1 MSSYLQKLIGQK
13 NKIQQKLES
22 ALDKR
27 CEEVT
32 DMLKKTDLLTWSN
45 PALKALFQS
54 AEEKTESHYVA
65 LVKPIKRK
73 KDKVKN
79 AVSSQETAAKLDAT
93 PQKKEKEAAECIPH
107 FLLLNTNSMH

>member
-1 MSSYLQKLIGQK
+1 MSTYLQKLIGQK
-13 NKIQQKLES
+13 TKIQQKLEN

-73 KDKVKN
+73 KEKAKRES
-79 AVSSQETAAKLDAT
+79 SSQETSAPSDAT
-93 PQKKEKEAAECIPH
+93 EQKKEKESEQ
-107 FLLLNTNSMH
+107 S

>member
-1 MSSYLQKLIGQK
+1 MSTYLQKLIGQK

-45 PALKALFQS
+45 PTGFFMS
-54 AEEKTESHYVA
+54 
-65 LVKPIKRK
+65 
-73 KDKVKN
+73 N
-79 AVSSQETAAKLDAT
+79 
-93 PQKKEKEAAECIPH
+93 
-107 FLLLNTNSMH
+107 N